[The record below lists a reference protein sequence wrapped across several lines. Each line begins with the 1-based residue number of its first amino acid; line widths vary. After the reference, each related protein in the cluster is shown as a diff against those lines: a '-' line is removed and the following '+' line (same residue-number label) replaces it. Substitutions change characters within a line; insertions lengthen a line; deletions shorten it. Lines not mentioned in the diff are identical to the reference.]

1 MIARLL
7 TLLRRDLGLLLLG
20 GRRGGATLPV
30 LFFLAVAMIAGQHGE
45 ISKLK
50 KRIEKLESPASGE
63 AERQ

>member
-1 MIARLL
+1 MRIFLRDCALL
-7 TLLRRDLGLLLLG
+7 VPG
-20 GRRGGATLPV
+20 GRRGGSLLPL
-30 LFFLAVAMIAGQHGE
+30 LFFLAVAIIAGQHGE

>member
-1 MIARLL
+1 MEF
-7 TLLRRDLGLLLLG
+7 
-20 GRRGGATLPV
+20 V

-63 AERQ
+63 VERQ